1 MNELTVQRA
10 GLLLLV
16 FSMCLL
22 TFSPPLRAE
31 EGTDTKLSDKLMI
44 RGGWAYVFGATT
56 NVTANGPVLGV
67 GTSIDFTNTF
77 GVGAPVQ
84 TRSGSIPSID
94 SMTDMPSAFPG
105 IGSG

>member
-1 MNELTVQRA
+1 MNESTLRRT

-16 FSMCLL
+16 LSMCLL
-22 TFSPPLRAE
+22 TFSPPLQAE

-44 RGGWAYVFGATT
+44 RGGWAYVFGAST

-67 GTSIDFTNTF
+67 GTNIDFTNTL
-77 GVGAPVQ
+77 GGAPVP
-84 TRSGSIPSID
+84 TRSGSIPSTA